1 MALLLNVNGELTSSS
16 QLRTAIETTSLGRYA
31 MFISILKVKVLWFWN
46 KRSDRR
52 HYEERS
58 YSEKEQSYSESSQ
71 KLFISH
77 TITTFL
83 TGISEGG
90 GGGGGGAC
98 VCWGGGGGQI

>member
-1 MALLLNVNGELTSSS
+1 
-16 QLRTAIETTSLGRYA
+16 
-31 MFISILKVKVLWFWN
+31 MFISIFKVKVLWFRN

-58 YSEKEQSYSESSQ
+58 YSEKEQSYSESSH